1 MAERLTR
8 ATALAL
14 LGVGEAAST
23 EEIRAS
29 YRDLVKVWHPDRFGG
44 DWALQLK
51 AEEQL
56 KHLNAA
62 LEFFLSPAGRQPG
75 ASGALVTEPRLSHS
89 SPERYGLSQDD
100 IARLRRFWW
109 RAVGLHF
116 TTFIFLGS
124 ILFLLEF
131 EPRGW
136 QWLGSSFVA
145 LTFGTLLAFIP
156 ALLGMLALE
165 AALSVIWPKF
175 RRYRHYRNDNN
186 LPW

>member
-1 MAERLTR
+1 MTERLTR
-8 ATALAL
+8 AAALAL
-14 LGVGEAAST
+14 FGVGESSSV

-44 DWALQLK
+44 DRALQLK
-51 AEEQL
+51 AEAQL

-62 LEFFLSPAGRQPG
+62 LEFLLSPAGRQPG
-75 ASGALVTEPRLSHS
+75 SSGVLVKEPRPSHS
-89 SPERYGLSQDD
+89 SPEHYGLSQADV
-100 IARLRRFWW
+100 AWLRLLWR

-116 TTFIFLGS
+116 TTFILIGS

-131 EPRGW
+131 KPHGW
-136 QWLGSSFVA
+136 QWFGSGFVA
-145 LTFGTLLAFIP
+145 LIFGTMVAFIP

-165 AALSVIWPKF
+165 AILSVIWPKF
-175 RRYRHYRNDNN
+175 RRYRHFRDDNN